1 MSAMVHKYY
10 RLGGLT
16 FGVRSEYPILDS
28 SVFACE
34 ASAPD
39 YEIIIKAENSFT
51 PDRTA
56 QGCARTKRLDRT
68 IYLTMKEAQAKALS
82 VFSLFN
88 AFDLPGLL
96 LENACFVLHASYI
109 LHDGEAIL
117 FTGASGIGK
126 STQAE
131 LWRQT
136 RGANI
141 VNGDRAL
148 VGLSDGKAAAHGY
161 INCGSS
167 GICQNISAP
176 IRAVVI
182 LGRSTENTVWKPGGI
197 EAFKALVGQCAYNV
211 TSRRQV
217 EEIINLLAEM
227 IPQVKILRL
236 DCTNTPS
243 AVECLERAL

>member
-1 MSAMVHKYY
+1 MEHKYY
-10 RLGGLT
+10 RLGDLV
-16 FGVRSEYPILDS
+16 FCAKSPFRILDN
-28 SVFACE
+28 SVFECE
-34 ASAPD
+34 ESAPD
-39 YEIIIKAENSFT
+39 YEININVDPSFT
-51 PDRTA
+51 PDSSCRSYGNA
-56 QGCARTKRLDRT
+56 RLQGKT
-68 IYLTMKEAQAKALS
+68 IYLTLS
-82 VFSLFN
+82 PAYARTLSDFSLFN
-88 AFDLPGLL
+88 AFDLIGLL
-96 LENACFVLHASYI
+96 LENSRFVLHASFV
-109 LHDGEAIL
+109 LHNGEAIL

-197 EAFKALVGQCAYNV
+197 EAFKALVGQCAYDV